1 MNNPLVTIAI
11 PTYKSTFLKE
21 SIQSALNQTYR
32 NLEVIV
38 VDDCSPESIES
49 IVRAIKDN
57 RISYYRNEKNLGGED
72 PGNNWNKCLSLSK
85 GEYFCLLCDDDMY
98 EPTFVEEML
107 KLAEKY
113 PHTSVFRSRV
123 KVVDT
128 SSNIIDMYPSSPEF
142 ESSANYML
150 DMCGGFRR
158 QTISEFMY
166 RTDYIKSQGGYA
178 LLPKAM
184 GSDHLTIYKLSENG
198 GIASTIKPLVCFRS
212 STINLSGAGQN
223 KKNIF
228 EKIIACKMLTDNIL
242 RLAEKEPEDIRALIK
257 KRRRMQHNQANVHEL
272 TYSSLPQVVHLYKVR
287 KKYDIADKSFIKGF
301 INKIRNI
308 LR

>member
-1 MNNPLVTIAI
+1 MEQPLVTIGIPAYKPDYIREAI
-11 PTYKSTFLKE
+11 N
-21 SIQSALNQTYR
+21 SALAQSYKNV
-32 NLEVIV
+32 EVVV
-38 VDDCSPESIES
+38 VDDKSPYDLKS
-49 IVRAIKDN
+49 IVDTFNDSRLH
-57 RISYYRNEKNLGGED
+57 YYRNEKNLGYED
-72 PGNNWNKCLSLSK
+72 PANNWNRCLELAH
-85 GEYFCLLCDDDMY
+85 GEYFALLCDDDMY